1 MNLKENMVYCQERVN
16 NYLKAYLDNLPEVA
30 PKLRDAMA
38 YGVLLGGKRVRPF
51 LVYNVAK
58 SLGIDYDLAD
68 APAAAIE
75 CIHAYSLI
83 HDDLP
88 AMDDDSLRRGH
99 PTCHVK
105 FGEATAILAGDAL
118 QTMAFEIL
126 GTAAEK
132 FAARGLTANLVE
144 MYKVLAR
151 GSGYAGMCGG
161 QELDLEAE
169 GLLVSQEA
177 LEKVHRHKTGALIES
192 AVDLGLLL
200 NPTLPQGTKEAYAS
214 YARGIGLAF
223 QVWDDVLHGESYYM
237 VEIKSIK
244 RILDLIAHKEY
255 RVLCFVDEV
264 LRGTNTVERI
274 AASSQILKSLNSENS
289 MCFVATH
296 DIELTSLLED
306 RYENYHFREEV
317 TDGDVT
323 FSYQLLPGKATPSN
337 WHLG

>member
-16 NYLKAYLDNLPEVA
+16 NYLKAYLDNLPDVA

-126 GTAAEK
+126 GNAEEK

-223 QVWDDVLHGESYYM
+223 QVWDDVLDIISDTETLGKPQGSDEA
-237 VEIKSIK
+237 EEKSTYPRLMGLEAAK
-244 RILDLIAHKEY
+244 KYALDLANKAKDSLKATAHDTQ
-255 RVLCFVDEV
+255 VLCDFADFIVSRD
-264 LRGTNTVERI
+264 
-274 AASSQILKSLNSENS
+274 
-289 MCFVATH
+289 H
-296 DIELTSLLED
+296 
-306 RYENYHFREEV
+306 
-317 TDGDVT
+317 
-323 FSYQLLPGKATPSN
+323 
-337 WHLG
+337 

>member
-161 QELDLEAE
+161 QELDLESE

-223 QVWDDVLHGESYYM
+223 QVWDDVLDIISDTETLGKPQGSDEA
-237 VEIKSIK
+237 EEKSTYPRLMGLEVAK
-244 RILDLIAHKEY
+244 KYALDLANKAKDSLKATAHDTQ
-255 RVLCFVDEV
+255 VLCDFADFIVSRD
-264 LRGTNTVERI
+264 
-274 AASSQILKSLNSENS
+274 
-289 MCFVATH
+289 H
-296 DIELTSLLED
+296 
-306 RYENYHFREEV
+306 
-317 TDGDVT
+317 
-323 FSYQLLPGKATPSN
+323 
-337 WHLG
+337 

>member
-68 APAAAIE
+68 EPAAAIE

-169 GLLVSQEA
+169 GLLVSQKA

-223 QVWDDVLHGESYYM
+223 QVWDDVLDIISDTETLGKPQGSDEA
-237 VEIKSIK
+237 EEKSTYPRLMGLEAAK
-244 RILDLIAHKEY
+244 KYALDLANKAKDSLKATAHDTQ
-255 RVLCFVDEV
+255 VLCDFADFIVSRD
-264 LRGTNTVERI
+264 
-274 AASSQILKSLNSENS
+274 
-289 MCFVATH
+289 H
-296 DIELTSLLED
+296 
-306 RYENYHFREEV
+306 
-317 TDGDVT
+317 
-323 FSYQLLPGKATPSN
+323 
-337 WHLG
+337 

>member
-223 QVWDDVLHGESYYM
+223 QVWDDVLDIISDTETLGKPQGSDEA
-237 VEIKSIK
+237 EEKSTYPRLMGLEAAK
-244 RILDLIAHKEY
+244 KYALDLANKAKDSLKATAHDIQ
-255 RVLCFVDEV
+255 VLCDFADFIVSRD
-264 LRGTNTVERI
+264 
-274 AASSQILKSLNSENS
+274 
-289 MCFVATH
+289 H
-296 DIELTSLLED
+296 
-306 RYENYHFREEV
+306 
-317 TDGDVT
+317 
-323 FSYQLLPGKATPSN
+323 
-337 WHLG
+337 

>member
-58 SLGIDYDLAD
+58 SLGVDYDFSD

-126 GTAAEK
+126 GTAEEK

-177 LEKVHRHKTGALIES
+177 LEKVNRHKTGALIES

-223 QVWDDVLHGESYYM
+223 QVWDDVLDIISDTETLGKPQGSDEA
-237 VEIKSIK
+237 EEKSTYPRLMGLEAAK
-244 RILDLIAHKEY
+244 KYALDLANKAKDSLKATAHDTQ
-255 RVLCFVDEV
+255 VLCDFADFIVSRD
-264 LRGTNTVERI
+264 
-274 AASSQILKSLNSENS
+274 
-289 MCFVATH
+289 H
-296 DIELTSLLED
+296 
-306 RYENYHFREEV
+306 
-317 TDGDVT
+317 
-323 FSYQLLPGKATPSN
+323 
-337 WHLG
+337 

>member
-200 NPTLPQGTKEAYAS
+200 NPTLPQGAKEAYAS

-223 QVWDDVLHGESYYM
+223 QVWDDVLDIISDTETLGKPQGSDEA
-237 VEIKSIK
+237 EEKSTYPRLMGLEVAK
-244 RILDLIAHKEY
+244 KYALDLANKAKDSLKATAHDTQ
-255 RVLCFVDEV
+255 VLCDFADFIVSRD
-264 LRGTNTVERI
+264 
-274 AASSQILKSLNSENS
+274 
-289 MCFVATH
+289 H
-296 DIELTSLLED
+296 
-306 RYENYHFREEV
+306 
-317 TDGDVT
+317 
-323 FSYQLLPGKATPSN
+323 
-337 WHLG
+337 

>member
-16 NYLKAYLDNLPEVA
+16 NYLKAYLDNLPDVA

-58 SLGIDYDLAD
+58 SLGVDYDLAD

-223 QVWDDVLHGESYYM
+223 QVWDDVLDIISDTETLGKPQGSDEA
-237 VEIKSIK
+237 EEKSTYPRLMGLEAAK
-244 RILDLIAHKEY
+244 KYALDLANKAKDSLKATAHDTQ
-255 RVLCFVDEV
+255 VLCDFADFIVSRD
-264 LRGTNTVERI
+264 
-274 AASSQILKSLNSENS
+274 
-289 MCFVATH
+289 H
-296 DIELTSLLED
+296 
-306 RYENYHFREEV
+306 
-317 TDGDVT
+317 
-323 FSYQLLPGKATPSN
+323 
-337 WHLG
+337 

>member
-51 LVYNVAK
+51 LVYNIAK

-223 QVWDDVLHGESYYM
+223 QVWDDVLDIISDTETLGKPQGSDEA
-237 VEIKSIK
+237 EEKSTYPRLMGLEAAK
-244 RILDLIAHKEY
+244 KYALDLANKAKDSLKATAHDTQ
-255 RVLCFVDEV
+255 VLCDFADFIVSRD
-264 LRGTNTVERI
+264 
-274 AASSQILKSLNSENS
+274 
-289 MCFVATH
+289 H
-296 DIELTSLLED
+296 
-306 RYENYHFREEV
+306 
-317 TDGDVT
+317 
-323 FSYQLLPGKATPSN
+323 
-337 WHLG
+337 

>member
-200 NPTLPQGTKEAYAS
+200 NPTLPQGTNEAYAS

-223 QVWDDVLHGESYYM
+223 QVWDDVLDIISDTETLGKPQGSDEA
-237 VEIKSIK
+237 EEKSTYPRLMGLEAAK
-244 RILDLIAHKEY
+244 KYALDLANKAKDSLKATAHDTQ
-255 RVLCFVDEV
+255 VLCDFADFIVSRD
-264 LRGTNTVERI
+264 
-274 AASSQILKSLNSENS
+274 
-289 MCFVATH
+289 H
-296 DIELTSLLED
+296 
-306 RYENYHFREEV
+306 
-317 TDGDVT
+317 
-323 FSYQLLPGKATPSN
+323 
-337 WHLG
+337 

>member
-58 SLGIDYDLAD
+58 SLGVDYDLAD

-126 GTAAEK
+126 GTAEEK

-223 QVWDDVLHGESYYM
+223 QVWDDVLDIISDTETLGKPQGSDEA
-237 VEIKSIK
+237 EEKSTYPRLMGLEVAK
-244 RILDLIAHKEY
+244 KYALDLANKAKDSLKATAHDTQ
-255 RVLCFVDEV
+255 VLCDFADFIVSRD
-264 LRGTNTVERI
+264 
-274 AASSQILKSLNSENS
+274 
-289 MCFVATH
+289 H
-296 DIELTSLLED
+296 
-306 RYENYHFREEV
+306 
-317 TDGDVT
+317 
-323 FSYQLLPGKATPSN
+323 
-337 WHLG
+337 

>member
-223 QVWDDVLHGESYYM
+223 QVWDDVLDVISDTETLGKPQGSDEA
-237 VEIKSIK
+237 EEKSTYPRLMGLEAAK
-244 RILDLIAHKEY
+244 KYALDLANKAKDSLKATAHDTQ
-255 RVLCFVDEV
+255 VLCDFADFIVSRD
-264 LRGTNTVERI
+264 
-274 AASSQILKSLNSENS
+274 
-289 MCFVATH
+289 H
-296 DIELTSLLED
+296 
-306 RYENYHFREEV
+306 
-317 TDGDVT
+317 
-323 FSYQLLPGKATPSN
+323 
-337 WHLG
+337 

>member
-118 QTMAFEIL
+118 QTIAFEIL

-223 QVWDDVLHGESYYM
+223 QVWDDVLDIISDTETLGKPQGSDEA
-237 VEIKSIK
+237 EEKSTYPRLMGLEVAK
-244 RILDLIAHKEY
+244 KYALDLANKAKDSLKATAHDTQ
-255 RVLCFVDEV
+255 VLCDFADFIVSRD
-264 LRGTNTVERI
+264 
-274 AASSQILKSLNSENS
+274 
-289 MCFVATH
+289 H
-296 DIELTSLLED
+296 
-306 RYENYHFREEV
+306 
-317 TDGDVT
+317 
-323 FSYQLLPGKATPSN
+323 
-337 WHLG
+337 

>member
-126 GTAAEK
+126 GNAEEK

-223 QVWDDVLHGESYYM
+223 QVWDDVLDIISDTETLGKPQGSDEA
-237 VEIKSIK
+237 EEKSTYPRLMGLEAAK
-244 RILDLIAHKEY
+244 KYALDLANKAKDSLKATAHDTQ
-255 RVLCFVDEV
+255 VLCDFADFIVSRD
-264 LRGTNTVERI
+264 
-274 AASSQILKSLNSENS
+274 
-289 MCFVATH
+289 H
-296 DIELTSLLED
+296 
-306 RYENYHFREEV
+306 
-317 TDGDVT
+317 
-323 FSYQLLPGKATPSN
+323 
-337 WHLG
+337 

>member
-144 MYKVLAR
+144 MYRVLAR

-223 QVWDDVLHGESYYM
+223 QVWDDVLDIISDTETLGKLQGSDEA
-237 VEIKSIK
+237 EEKSTYPRLMGLEAAK
-244 RILDLIAHKEY
+244 KYALDLANKAKDSLKATAHDTQ
-255 RVLCFVDEV
+255 VLCDFADFIVSRD
-264 LRGTNTVERI
+264 
-274 AASSQILKSLNSENS
+274 
-289 MCFVATH
+289 H
-296 DIELTSLLED
+296 
-306 RYENYHFREEV
+306 
-317 TDGDVT
+317 
-323 FSYQLLPGKATPSN
+323 
-337 WHLG
+337 

>member
-16 NYLKAYLDNLPEVA
+16 NYLKAYLDNLPDVA

-58 SLGIDYDLAD
+58 SLGVDYDFAD

-223 QVWDDVLHGESYYM
+223 QVWDDVLDIISDTETLGKPQGSDEA
-237 VEIKSIK
+237 EEKSTYPRLMGLEAAK
-244 RILDLIAHKEY
+244 KYALDLANKAKDSLKATAHDTQ
-255 RVLCFVDEV
+255 VLCDFADFIVSRD
-264 LRGTNTVERI
+264 
-274 AASSQILKSLNSENS
+274 
-289 MCFVATH
+289 H
-296 DIELTSLLED
+296 
-306 RYENYHFREEV
+306 
-317 TDGDVT
+317 
-323 FSYQLLPGKATPSN
+323 
-337 WHLG
+337 

>member
-144 MYKVLAR
+144 MYRVLAR

-223 QVWDDVLHGESYYM
+223 QVWDDVLDIISDTETLGKPQGSDEA
-237 VEIKSIK
+237 EEKSTYPRLMGLEAAK
-244 RILDLIAHKEY
+244 KYALDLANKAKDSLKATAHDTQ
-255 RVLCFVDEV
+255 VLCDFADFIVSRD
-264 LRGTNTVERI
+264 
-274 AASSQILKSLNSENS
+274 
-289 MCFVATH
+289 H
-296 DIELTSLLED
+296 
-306 RYENYHFREEV
+306 
-317 TDGDVT
+317 
-323 FSYQLLPGKATPSN
+323 
-337 WHLG
+337 

>member
-151 GSGYAGMCGG
+151 GSGYVGMCGG

-223 QVWDDVLHGESYYM
+223 QVWDDVLDIISDTETLGKPQGSDEA
-237 VEIKSIK
+237 EEKSTYPRLMGLEAAK
-244 RILDLIAHKEY
+244 KYALDLANKAKDSLKATAHDTQ
-255 RVLCFVDEV
+255 VLCDFADFIVSRD
-264 LRGTNTVERI
+264 
-274 AASSQILKSLNSENS
+274 
-289 MCFVATH
+289 H
-296 DIELTSLLED
+296 
-306 RYENYHFREEV
+306 
-317 TDGDVT
+317 
-323 FSYQLLPGKATPSN
+323 
-337 WHLG
+337 

>member
-88 AMDDDSLRRGH
+88 AMDDDSLRRGR

-223 QVWDDVLHGESYYM
+223 QVWDDVLDIISDTETLGKPQGSDEA
-237 VEIKSIK
+237 EEKSTYPRLMGLEAAK
-244 RILDLIAHKEY
+244 KYALDLANKAKDSLKATAHDTQ
-255 RVLCFVDEV
+255 VLCDFADFIVSRD
-264 LRGTNTVERI
+264 
-274 AASSQILKSLNSENS
+274 
-289 MCFVATH
+289 H
-296 DIELTSLLED
+296 
-306 RYENYHFREEV
+306 
-317 TDGDVT
+317 
-323 FSYQLLPGKATPSN
+323 
-337 WHLG
+337 

>member
-126 GTAAEK
+126 GTATEK

-223 QVWDDVLHGESYYM
+223 QVWDDVLDIISDTETLGKPQGSDEA
-237 VEIKSIK
+237 EEKSTYPRLMGLEAAK
-244 RILDLIAHKEY
+244 KYALDLANKAKDSLKATAHDTQ
-255 RVLCFVDEV
+255 VLCDFADFIVSRD
-264 LRGTNTVERI
+264 
-274 AASSQILKSLNSENS
+274 
-289 MCFVATH
+289 H
-296 DIELTSLLED
+296 
-306 RYENYHFREEV
+306 
-317 TDGDVT
+317 
-323 FSYQLLPGKATPSN
+323 
-337 WHLG
+337 

>member
-169 GLLVSQEA
+169 DLLVSQEA

-223 QVWDDVLHGESYYM
+223 QVWDDVLDIISDTETLGKPQGSDEA
-237 VEIKSIK
+237 EEKSTYPRLMGLEAAK
-244 RILDLIAHKEY
+244 KYALDLANKAKDSLKATAHDTQ
-255 RVLCFVDEV
+255 VLCDFADFIVSRD
-264 LRGTNTVERI
+264 
-274 AASSQILKSLNSENS
+274 
-289 MCFVATH
+289 H
-296 DIELTSLLED
+296 
-306 RYENYHFREEV
+306 
-317 TDGDVT
+317 
-323 FSYQLLPGKATPSN
+323 
-337 WHLG
+337 

>member
-223 QVWDDVLHGESYYM
+223 QVWDDVLDIISDTETLGKPQGSDEA
-237 VEIKSIK
+237 EEKSTYPRLMGLEVAK
-244 RILDLIAHKEY
+244 KYALDLANKAKDSLKATAHDTQ
-255 RVLCFVDEV
+255 VLCDFADFIVSRD
-264 LRGTNTVERI
+264 
-274 AASSQILKSLNSENS
+274 
-289 MCFVATH
+289 H
-296 DIELTSLLED
+296 
-306 RYENYHFREEV
+306 
-317 TDGDVT
+317 
-323 FSYQLLPGKATPSN
+323 
-337 WHLG
+337 

>member
-30 PKLRDAMA
+30 LKLRDAMA

-223 QVWDDVLHGESYYM
+223 QVWDDVLDIISDTETLGKPQGSDEA
-237 VEIKSIK
+237 EEKSTYPRLMGLEVAK
-244 RILDLIAHKEY
+244 KYALDLANKAKDSLKATAHDTQ
-255 RVLCFVDEV
+255 VLCDFADFIVSRD
-264 LRGTNTVERI
+264 
-274 AASSQILKSLNSENS
+274 
-289 MCFVATH
+289 H
-296 DIELTSLLED
+296 
-306 RYENYHFREEV
+306 
-317 TDGDVT
+317 
-323 FSYQLLPGKATPSN
+323 
-337 WHLG
+337 

>member
-223 QVWDDVLHGESYYM
+223 QVWDDVLDVISDTETLGKPQGSDEA
-237 VEIKSIK
+237 EEKSTYPRLMGLEVAK
-244 RILDLIAHKEY
+244 KYALDLANKAKDSLKATAHDTQ
-255 RVLCFVDEV
+255 VLCDFADFIVSRD
-264 LRGTNTVERI
+264 
-274 AASSQILKSLNSENS
+274 
-289 MCFVATH
+289 H
-296 DIELTSLLED
+296 
-306 RYENYHFREEV
+306 
-317 TDGDVT
+317 
-323 FSYQLLPGKATPSN
+323 
-337 WHLG
+337 

>member
-126 GTAAEK
+126 GTAEEK

-223 QVWDDVLHGESYYM
+223 QVWDDVLDIISDTETLGKPQGSDEA
-237 VEIKSIK
+237 EEKSTYPRLMGLEAAK
-244 RILDLIAHKEY
+244 KYALDLANKAKDSLKATAHDTQ
-255 RVLCFVDEV
+255 VLCDFADFIVSRD
-264 LRGTNTVERI
+264 
-274 AASSQILKSLNSENS
+274 
-289 MCFVATH
+289 H
-296 DIELTSLLED
+296 
-306 RYENYHFREEV
+306 
-317 TDGDVT
+317 
-323 FSYQLLPGKATPSN
+323 
-337 WHLG
+337 

>member
-105 FGEATAILAGDAL
+105 FGEATAILVGDAL

-144 MYKVLAR
+144 MYRVLAR

-223 QVWDDVLHGESYYM
+223 QVWDDVLDIISDTETLGKPQGSDEA
-237 VEIKSIK
+237 EEKSTYPRLMGLEAAK
-244 RILDLIAHKEY
+244 KYALDLANKAKDSLKATAHDTQ
-255 RVLCFVDEV
+255 VLCDFADFIVSRD
-264 LRGTNTVERI
+264 
-274 AASSQILKSLNSENS
+274 
-289 MCFVATH
+289 H
-296 DIELTSLLED
+296 
-306 RYENYHFREEV
+306 
-317 TDGDVT
+317 
-323 FSYQLLPGKATPSN
+323 
-337 WHLG
+337 

>member
-132 FAARGLTANLVE
+132 FAARDLTANLVE

-223 QVWDDVLHGESYYM
+223 QVWDDVLDVISDTETLGKPQGSDEA
-237 VEIKSIK
+237 EEKSTYPRLMGLEVAK
-244 RILDLIAHKEY
+244 KYALDLANKAKDSLKATAHDTQ
-255 RVLCFVDEV
+255 VLCDFADFIVSRD
-264 LRGTNTVERI
+264 
-274 AASSQILKSLNSENS
+274 
-289 MCFVATH
+289 H
-296 DIELTSLLED
+296 
-306 RYENYHFREEV
+306 
-317 TDGDVT
+317 
-323 FSYQLLPGKATPSN
+323 
-337 WHLG
+337 

>member
-214 YARGIGLAF
+214 FARGIGLAF
-223 QVWDDVLHGESYYM
+223 QVWDDVLDIISDTETLGKPQGSDEA
-237 VEIKSIK
+237 EEKSTYPRLMGLEAAK
-244 RILDLIAHKEY
+244 KYALDLANKAKDSLKATAHDTQ
-255 RVLCFVDEV
+255 VLCDFADFIVSRD
-264 LRGTNTVERI
+264 
-274 AASSQILKSLNSENS
+274 
-289 MCFVATH
+289 H
-296 DIELTSLLED
+296 
-306 RYENYHFREEV
+306 
-317 TDGDVT
+317 
-323 FSYQLLPGKATPSN
+323 
-337 WHLG
+337 

>member
-223 QVWDDVLHGESYYM
+223 QVWDDVLDIISDTETLGKPQGSDEA
-237 VEIKSIK
+237 EEKSTYPRLMGLEAAK
-244 RILDLIAHKEY
+244 KYALDLANKAKDSLKATAHDTQ
-255 RVLCFVDEV
+255 VLCEFADFIVSRD
-264 LRGTNTVERI
+264 
-274 AASSQILKSLNSENS
+274 
-289 MCFVATH
+289 H
-296 DIELTSLLED
+296 
-306 RYENYHFREEV
+306 
-317 TDGDVT
+317 
-323 FSYQLLPGKATPSN
+323 
-337 WHLG
+337 

>member
-68 APAAAIE
+68 APAVAIE

-223 QVWDDVLHGESYYM
+223 QVWDDVLDIISDTETLGKPQGSDEA
-237 VEIKSIK
+237 EEKSTYPRLMGLEAAK
-244 RILDLIAHKEY
+244 KYALDLANKAKDSLKATAHDTQ
-255 RVLCFVDEV
+255 VLCDFADFIVSRD
-264 LRGTNTVERI
+264 
-274 AASSQILKSLNSENS
+274 
-289 MCFVATH
+289 H
-296 DIELTSLLED
+296 
-306 RYENYHFREEV
+306 
-317 TDGDVT
+317 
-323 FSYQLLPGKATPSN
+323 
-337 WHLG
+337 

>member
-223 QVWDDVLHGESYYM
+223 QVWDDVLDIISDTETLGKPQGSDEA
-237 VEIKSIK
+237 EEKSTYPRLMGLEAAK
-244 RILDLIAHKEY
+244 KYALDLANKAKDSLKATAHDTQ
-255 RVLCFVDEV
+255 VLCDFADFIV
-264 LRGTNTVERI
+264 
-274 AASSQILKSLNSENS
+274 S
-289 MCFVATH
+289 
-296 DIELTSLLED
+296 
-306 RYENYHFREEV
+306 RYH
-317 TDGDVT
+317 
-323 FSYQLLPGKATPSN
+323 
-337 WHLG
+337 

>member
-126 GTAAEK
+126 GTATEK

-144 MYKVLAR
+144 MYRVLAR

-223 QVWDDVLHGESYYM
+223 QVWDDVLDIISDTETLGKPQGSDEA
-237 VEIKSIK
+237 EEKSTYPRLMGLEAAK
-244 RILDLIAHKEY
+244 KYALDLANKAKDSLKATAHDTQ
-255 RVLCFVDEV
+255 VLCDFADFIVSRD
-264 LRGTNTVERI
+264 
-274 AASSQILKSLNSENS
+274 
-289 MCFVATH
+289 H
-296 DIELTSLLED
+296 
-306 RYENYHFREEV
+306 
-317 TDGDVT
+317 
-323 FSYQLLPGKATPSN
+323 
-337 WHLG
+337 

>member
-75 CIHAYSLI
+75 CIHTYSLI

-169 GLLVSQEA
+169 GLLVSQKA

-223 QVWDDVLHGESYYM
+223 QVWDDVLDIISDTETLGKPQGSDEA
-237 VEIKSIK
+237 EEKSTYPRLMGLEAAK
-244 RILDLIAHKEY
+244 KYALDLANKAKDSLKATAHDTQ
-255 RVLCFVDEV
+255 VLCDFADFIVSRD
-264 LRGTNTVERI
+264 
-274 AASSQILKSLNSENS
+274 
-289 MCFVATH
+289 H
-296 DIELTSLLED
+296 
-306 RYENYHFREEV
+306 
-317 TDGDVT
+317 
-323 FSYQLLPGKATPSN
+323 
-337 WHLG
+337 

>member
-169 GLLVSQEA
+169 GLLVSKEA

-223 QVWDDVLHGESYYM
+223 QVWDDVLDIISDTETLGKPQGSDEA
-237 VEIKSIK
+237 EEKSTYPRLMGLEVAK
-244 RILDLIAHKEY
+244 KYALDLANKAKDSLKATAHDTQ
-255 RVLCFVDEV
+255 VLCDFADFIVSRD
-264 LRGTNTVERI
+264 
-274 AASSQILKSLNSENS
+274 
-289 MCFVATH
+289 H
-296 DIELTSLLED
+296 
-306 RYENYHFREEV
+306 
-317 TDGDVT
+317 
-323 FSYQLLPGKATPSN
+323 
-337 WHLG
+337 

>member
-58 SLGIDYDLAD
+58 SLGVDYDLAD

-223 QVWDDVLHGESYYM
+223 QVWDDVLDIISDTETLGKPQGSDEA
-237 VEIKSIK
+237 EEKSTYPRLMGLEVAK
-244 RILDLIAHKEY
+244 KYALDLANKAKDSLKATAHDTQ
-255 RVLCFVDEV
+255 VLCDFADFIVSRD
-264 LRGTNTVERI
+264 
-274 AASSQILKSLNSENS
+274 
-289 MCFVATH
+289 H
-296 DIELTSLLED
+296 
-306 RYENYHFREEV
+306 
-317 TDGDVT
+317 
-323 FSYQLLPGKATPSN
+323 
-337 WHLG
+337 